1 MLPHNQGDPPVMTE
15 QMAQLLES
23 LAEKQLPISDAEVD
37 TAFQL
42 ISPHTRF
49 SAAAGLRLFRHWTAL
64 PEMHRAAHFLGGLLQ
79 LELGQLP
86 VEIKSHPQ
94 VSLFFDA
101 LEEFVPG
108 YFERD

>member
-1 MLPHNQGDPPVMTE
+1 MTE